1 MEEKKS
7 LTLLEEEILCEK
19 VREFPIIYDKA
30 QKGHKEK
37 DAVTNCWNATA
48 KDLDFTENGW
58 CNFLICFCLCEGSF
72 LTDIWVWL
80 FFCLFVFVL

>member
-37 DAVTNCWNATA
+37 DAVTNCWNAMA
-48 KDLDFTENGW
+48 KDLDFTENGR
-58 CNFLICFCLCEGSF
+58 CNFLG
-72 LTDIWVWL
+72 
-80 FFCLFVFVL
+80 FFIYNQVISTTRNPLIQNEKFTTEK